1 MNIFSYHKHH
11 MDSNQKIC
19 LRIPNFFSIFALI
32 SKEIFELNIM
42 EYPKLN
48 YPPIHLRARHGEAG
62 RPEVFDKVRG
72 KWLVLT
78 PEEWVRRHVVEYM
91 LANSNLQPQQII
103 EEYPVEVNGMAQRA
117 DIVAIDCNGKPYIVV
132 ECKEPNIKID
142 AEVLAQVV
150 RYNSILKGRYVV
162 ITNGIATYCY
172 AHDEAGKYTPINH
185 FPALP

>member
-1 MNIFSYHKHH
+1 MFAHFLFFVYF
-11 MDSNQKIC
+11 C
-19 LRIPNFFSIFALI
+19 LDKQRY
-32 SKEIFELNIM
+32 FELNTM

-48 YPPIHLRARHGEAG
+48 YPPIHLRARRGEAG

-91 LANSNLQPQQII
+91 LTNCNLQPQQII

-117 DIVAIDCNGKPYIVV
+117 DIVAIDSDGTPYIVV

-150 RYNSILKGRYVV
+150 RYNSILKGKYVV
-162 ITNGIATYCY
+162 ITNGITTYCY